1 VSDAAAVLFLAI
13 GVGIPLLFCLLAG
26 SKDPVRR
33 ARVRW
38 QMMLFGA
45 SLALIAFVFDL
56 VQAQVLWACVFG
68 FAAIAFAAGAVVE
81 MRLRTGLR
89 GGKCPCDGVGAV
101 GSSVGQRELRI
112 GGSRRAVH
120 PRYLDS
126 VERQCDQDGQR
137 RSEQP
142 CGAEHV
148 AINAWQIVCWLPT
161 QSSDGAGGS
170 PSEHVDWDGE
180 VSQLSFS
187 VKPVNS
193 QSRSR

>member
-38 QMMLFGA
+38 QIMLFGA

-89 GGKCPCDGVGAV
+89 G
-101 GSSVGQRELRI
+101 R
-112 GGSRRAVH
+112 
-120 PRYLDS
+120 
-126 VERQCDQDGQR
+126 
-137 RSEQP
+137 
-142 CGAEHV
+142 
-148 AINAWQIVCWLPT
+148 
-161 QSSDGAGGS
+161 
-170 PSEHVDWDGE
+170 E
-180 VSQLSFS
+180 VSVRRRWRRWEFGRPAGTADWRLETRSPPALSRF
-187 VKPVNS
+187 
-193 QSRSR
+193 R